1 MASTGSQAMHISR
14 QLARNCSCCVFMLG
28 IGLAFAVL
36 GSLQVPFIGSRIAS
50 LSKTQLSVLVIGL
63 SIALCNLMPASRL
76 DRFAEAQ
83 RIKKQK

>member
-1 MASTGSQAMHISR
+1 
-14 QLARNCSCCVFMLG
+14 MLG
-28 IGLAFAVL
+28 IALVFVAAAFL
-36 GSLQVPFIGSRIAS
+36 NVPLIGSRIAS
-50 LSKTQLSVLVIGL
+50 LSNSQLIVLVVGL